1 MIQLKKYLF
10 VATFLLTLATTASA
24 KLVQTKV
31 YLFGMA
37 ASFNDSTAYMTD
49 VQEIDAWIND
59 KGKFLYSR
67 ENYSYQLRDFLQ
79 SQGFANATC
88 ITCFALSRPKAMP
101 TCAISKA
108 TSLNSNLLPPKNDAF
123 EAIIP

>member
-37 ASFNDSTAYMTD
+37 ASFNDSTAYLTD

-88 ITCFALSRPKAMP
+88 ITCFALSRKKAE
-101 TCAISKA
+101 K
-108 TSLNSNLLPPKNDAF
+108 
-123 EAIIP
+123 

>member
-31 YLFGMA
+31 YLF
-37 ASFNDSTAYMTD
+37 
-49 VQEIDAWIND
+49 ND
-59 KGKFLYSR
+59 KGNFLYGR
-67 ENYSYQLRDFLQ
+67 GNYSYQLRDFLQ

-88 ITCFALSRPKAMP
+88 ITCFALSRKKAE
-101 TCAISKA
+101 KKYA
-108 TSLNSNLLPPKNDAF
+108 TLLKKSAAKGDANLRYIKGNEFKF
-123 EAIIP
+123 EPIAPEK